1 MKATLFPWEKVR
13 GRKKSLNALVDHME
27 KSAIPPVA
35 DQMVFITHGDC
46 LEDAEYV
53 ANKVRERFGVRD
65 VVINYVDPVI
75 EALCVPARW
84 ALFYGGKSQ
93 LAIMSAPAMPA
104 TTRRTLH
111 YYWQVT
117 RSSLFAGLVVSTL
130 AYVALLSY
138 ANPYLMSMVVDQV
151 SANPVAADEVF
162 STFGPFALA
171 LVAVNV
177 FGQVASKL
185 QDYCMYRL
193 QIAASYDLATM
204 SFGAL
209 CNQSMS
215 FHSNRFGGTLVSQTS
230 KFMSAYQLLLE
241 TLSFPF
247 AGALLGRVYLR
258 CADSARACLR
268 CRPDGAARDI
278 RLRVL
283 LYV

>member
-1 MKATLFPWEKVR
+1 
-13 GRKKSLNALVDHME
+13 
-27 KSAIPPVA
+27 
-35 DQMVFITHGDC
+35 
-46 LEDAEYV
+46 
-53 ANKVRERFGVRD
+53 
-65 VVINYVDPVI
+65 
-75 EALCVPARW
+75 
-84 ALFYGGKSQ
+84 
-93 LAIMSAPAMPA
+93 MPA

-111 YYWQVT
+111 YFWLVT
-117 RSSLFAGLVVSTL
+117 RSHFGLFAGLVVSML

-162 STFGPFALA
+162 AAFGPFALA

-177 FGQVASKL
+177 LGQAASKL

-204 SFGAL
+204 SFDAL

-230 KFMSAYQLLLE
+230 KFMSAYQLILE

-247 AGALLGRVYLR
+247 LPVLCSVVFTCAALIPRVPVYVAVLM
-258 CADSARACLR
+258 
-268 CRPDGAARDI
+268 
-278 RLRVL
+278 VL
-283 LYV
+283 LVVYACVSYYMYKKDSRAEREGGERAKPAVGRAVRFGREHPRCEDLRTRGL